1 MNPDKISK
9 FIYELRK
16 EKGLSQYQLAD
27 MIPITRQAVSKW
39 ERGKTIPDS
48 STLIRL
54 SEIFD
59 VSINELLNGER
70 LENNS
75 IKELESTTL
84 SIVDEHNKRK
94 EEMKKIV
101 KVFLISIIVLLF
113 IFFGYYYINTI
124 NAIKVYSI
132 SGKSEKFLLHEGMLI
147 TTKQKSYMKLGK
159 IIINSDDKINNI
171 KVYYQDNNV
180 KKLIFEDKEI
190 DKTIRNRYGYEEY
203 FKQTDISTI
212 IKNSFIEITY
222 NNSQTEIIK
231 LSYERDFINSWSL
244 LTEKSDKKTKKRNIK
259 ESDIDTQKIVDYI
272 IDKGILVGDNYVLDN
287 SNDKNSI
294 KIIYQIKLNQI
305 TLEIDNKIKWSM
317 IPKQSFYCAN
327 IKNSKE
333 CEKNIRKDINELLK
347 ADRT

>member
-1 MNPDKISK
+1 MNPNKISK

-84 SIVDEHNKRK
+84 SIVDEHNKKK

-101 KVFLISIIVLLF
+101 KGFFISIIVLLF

-147 TTKQKSYMKLGK
+147 TTKQKTYLKLGK
-159 IIINSDDKINNI
+159 IISNENNTINNI
-171 KVYYQDNNV
+171 KVYYQDN
-180 KKLIFEDKEI
+180 KKRKLIFKDKEI
-190 DKTIRNRYGYEEY
+190 DKTIMNMYGYEEY
-203 FKQTDISTI
+203 FKQSDISKI
-212 IKNSFIEITY
+212 IKNTFIEIKY
-222 NNSQTEIIK
+222 NDNKVETIALK
-231 LSYERDFINSWSL
+231 FERDFIYNWNFFVK
-244 LTEKSDKKTKKRNIK
+244 KSDKEKTRQSLDESKNNIEEQAIKYIQENGELIDGVYIVKK
-259 ESDIDTQKIVDYI
+259 
-272 IDKGILVGDNYVLDN
+272 DNFAFTYHET
-287 SNDKNSI
+287 I
-294 KIIYQIKLNQI
+294 NQI
-305 TLEIDNKIKWSM
+305 IFEKDNNQKWTLIPNKSY
-317 IPKQSFYCAN
+317 YCISDSSNKCYDN
-327 IKNSKE
+327 IKNDI
-333 CEKNIRKDINELLK
+333 EKYLIKNG
-347 ADRT
+347 

>member
-27 MIPITRQAVSKW
+27 MIPISRQAVSKW

-59 VSINELLNGER
+59 VSINELLKGER

-84 SIVDEHNKRK
+84 SIVDEHNKKK

-101 KVFLISIIVLLF
+101 KAFLISIIVLLF

-132 SGKSEKFLLHEGMLI
+132 SGKSEKFDLSEGIFI

-203 FKQTDISTI
+203 FKQTDISKI

-244 LTEKSDKKTKKRNIK
+244 LTEKSDKKTKKSNIK
-259 ESDIDTQKIVDYI
+259 ESDIEAQKLIDHI
-272 IDKGILVGDNYVLDN
+272 INKGNLLGDNYVLDN

-305 TLEIDNKIKWSM
+305 TFEKDNTIKWSM
-317 IPKQSFYCAN
+317 IPKQSFYCTYL
-327 IKNSKE
+327 KNSEE
-333 CEKNIRKDINELLK
+333 CETIIRKDINELLK
-347 ADRT
+347 AGRT